1 MFSQK
6 AILRT
11 GVVFFLSFAWFF
23 PESSLAQ
30 ESQESQE
37 SQDALARENRPESS
51 DLDSSTVG
59 KVDGLIRRDDK
70 DKPESRGLRTRF
82 KNVVFDTKGRGK
94 LRRGLTIEHTVR
106 LPQQSF
112 KESSCEPQVSISYL
126 QMGLQTRVDATV
138 VNEDCDASQGAYT
151 VRVRSRNASGE
162 VTTRE
167 YEEIWSRKDATT
179 FETTH
184 YYDLLDDLDLIW
196 ARVRTRSAT
205 ACECVGS
212 IANAMDDIDD

>member
-11 GVVFFLSFAWFF
+11 GVFFFSSFAWFF
-23 PESSLAQ
+23 PEFAVAQ
-30 ESQESQE
+30 ESEE
-37 SQDALARENRPESS
+37 ALARENRPESS

-112 KESSCEPQVSISYL
+112 KEASCEPQVSISYL
-126 QMGLQTRVDATV
+126 QMGLQARVDATV
-138 VNEDCDASQGAYT
+138 VNKDCDASQGAYT

-167 YEEIWSRKDATT
+167 YEESWSRKDATT
-179 FETTH
+179 IETTH
-184 YYDLLDDLDLIW
+184 YYDLLEAVSYTHLTLPTN
-196 ARVRTRSAT
+196 REV
-205 ACECVGS
+205 
-212 IANAMDDIDD
+212 